1 KYGSLFCLAVMIS
14 MAFGFFVGGFF
25 SAVILWAVILAAG
38 FFILR

>member
-1 KYGSLFCLAVMIS
+1 
-14 MAFGFFVGGFF
+14 FFVGGFF